1 MLVPEVE
8 VEVRYRCDRCGSVYA
23 SLAEGRGCCE
33 EVAGAPPILTLPEV
47 ADRLQVSVSTV
58 RNWVAE
64 GRLPSMRVGA
74 VVRVTETALAE
85 FVAGAVQRQ
94 AG

>member
-8 VEVRYRCDRCGSVYA
+8 VEVRYRCDACGTMYPT
-23 SLAEGRGCCE
+23 LATGRGCCE
-33 EVAGAPPILTLPEV
+33 DLAEAPVVLTLAEV

-64 GRLPSMRVGA
+64 GRLESMRVGS
-74 VVRVTETALAE
+74 VVRVTESALAG
-85 FVAGAVQRQ
+85 FVAGAVKS
-94 AG
+94 AVG